1 MPEVDVSVISAIG
14 ELKNFAAQQ
23 ISTNDRLLVANDRM
37 IDELR
42 RLSDVVSDSS
52 KLSATFMEYRNVL
65 HERFDK
71 IHHFETEI
79 DERVEK
85 LDLRTDVIERTM
97 LEWRTML
104 RTASIATFTV
114 SAIVG
119 ALLAQVVPLILKIV
133 FKV

>member
-1 MPEVDVSVISAIG
+1 MPEVDISVISAIG
-14 ELKNFAAQQ
+14 ELKNFANQQ
-23 ISTNDRLLVANDRM
+23 TSTNDRLLTANDRM

-42 RLSDVVSDSS
+42 RLTDAVADSS
-52 KLSATFMEYRNVL
+52 KLAATFLEYRNVL

-71 IHHFETEI
+71 IHRFETEI

-85 LDLRTDVIERTM
+85 LDIRTDLIERTM

-114 SAIVG
+114 SAV
-119 ALLAQVVPLILKIV
+119 
-133 FKV
+133 